1 MGNILCRKLHSKLRK
16 SVSQQSNYNF
26 AGMEK
31 YLDKR
36 LFIQAN
42 HQMGC
47 SAHQCLVS
55 QYQLLYLV
63 SWYAPLLMFR
73 S

>member
-1 MGNILCRKLHSKLRK
+1 MGNILCRRRYYKLRK
-16 SVSQQSNYNF
+16 SVSQESRYNF
-26 AGMEK
+26 AGMD
-31 YLDKR
+31 YCLGKR
-36 LFIQAN
+36 LPIQAN

-47 SAHQCLVS
+47 SAHQCLGS

>member
-1 MGNILCRKLHSKLRK
+1 MNCKQTDYMGNILCRKRHSKLRK

-26 AGMEK
+26 AGMEN
-31 YLDKR
+31 YLGKR

-63 SWYAPLLMFR
+63 S
-73 S
+73 